1 MRSMDTAWVPT
12 ARHVLYSLLATS
24 ATVLF
29 LLATTL
35 LVYELKW
42 TVGYNKPVPALLTCS
57 ILTLAHCA
65 WFLRPIATHAS
76 TKRRRF
82 ASLQLE
88 LISLAGFALF
98 TLACVSRLHASTPGL
113 LSSCGVHCI
122 CSSLQGCLSLGWLS
136 FLFLALLF
144 SLLLTS
150 ALYHRRRNPHAT
162 MFREPFVAYDWA
174 IYSRRAAGGGILGTS
189 PDLAQVWRLDG

>member
-1 MRSMDTAWVPT
+1 MRSIDTTWVPT

-35 LVYELKW
+35 LAYELKW

-57 ILTLAHCA
+57 LLTVAHCA
-65 WFLRPIATHAS
+65 WFLRPIDANAS
-76 TKRRRF
+76 TKRRRL

-88 LISLAGFALF
+88 LVSLAGFALF

-113 LSSCGVHCI
+113 LSSCGVHFI
-122 CSSLQGCLSLGWLS
+122 CSALQGCLSLGWLS

-144 SLLLTS
+144 ALLLLC
-150 ALYHRRRNPHAT
+150 ALYHRRRNPHFT
-162 MFREPFVAYDWA
+162 LFREPFVAYDWA
-174 IYSRRAAGGGILGTS
+174 IYSRHSAGGILGPG
-189 PDLAQVWRLDG
+189 PDLAQVGRSNG